1 MEDDEPGAAEASQF
15 GRALLANIRHELRTP
30 INAVIGYSEMLLEDA
45 AAQDQAAIVPDLE
58 RIRAAGH
65 QLLGLV
71 NESLDADTIEP
82 GELDIEHFGATL
94 RHQLRTPINAVIGY
108 TEMLL
113 EDAAESGRS
122 DLSAD
127 LEKIHTAAER
137 FLALIDDIVH
147 FCGVE
152 AGRMRLEL
160 ESTDTSAMLQVL
172 AGTIRTLEE
181 ADAGPG
187 QADHGLVLVVD
198 DNALNR
204 DVLTRR
210 LERQGHTV
218 ALADNGRVALEM
230 VTRQK
235 FDLVLLDVM
244 MPELNGYQVLQHLKG
259 DASLRDIP
267 VIMISAL
274 EEIDSVVRCVALGAE
289 DYLPKPFNPVLLRA
303 RIGACLE
310 KKRLRDQEVD
320 YLRQV
325 ARVTAAAGA
334 VESGDFDPA
343 SLAEVATRHDA
354 LGQLA
359 RVFQRMAQEVYARE
373 QRLRQQV
380 QELRIEIDEV
390 KKARQVAEITE
401 TDYFQELQERA
412 RRLRGA

>member
-1 MEDDEPGAAEASQF
+1 MEDDDPGAAEASQF

-45 AAQDQAAIVPDLE
+45 AAQDQAAIVPDLQ

-181 ADAGPG
+181 EDAAPA
-187 QADHGLVLVVD
+187 QAEHG
-198 DNALNR
+198 R
-204 DVLTRR
+204 M
-210 LERQGHTV
+210 
-218 ALADNGRVALEM
+218 RV
-230 VTRQK
+230 
-235 FDLVLLDVM
+235 
-244 MPELNGYQVLQHLKG
+244 
-259 DASLRDIP
+259 
-267 VIMISAL
+267 
-274 EEIDSVVRCVALGAE
+274 
-289 DYLPKPFNPVLLRA
+289 
-303 RIGACLE
+303 
-310 KKRLRDQEVD
+310 
-320 YLRQV
+320 
-325 ARVTAAAGA
+325 
-334 VESGDFDPA
+334 
-343 SLAEVATRHDA
+343 
-354 LGQLA
+354 
-359 RVFQRMAQEVYARE
+359 
-373 QRLRQQV
+373 V
-380 QELRIEIDEV
+380 QENDFHRTVL
-390 KKARQVAEITE
+390 
-401 TDYFQELQERA
+401 
-412 RRLRGA
+412 